1 MVYSHAAANFLIP
14 QKAPCTT
21 SRLLLLCPSSLLF
34 LPAFLYFPISGSRYH
49 CLLFHGATIS
59 CMAPSMIIRPFIY
72 FILRHGA
79 RGLWP
84 KDEKERRK
92 VENMQAGK
100 QTNKQNFH
108 RRLLLASPLL
118 RITISSPVIHRLRE
132 IRENM
137 KW

>member
-34 LPAFLYFPISGSRYH
+34 LPAFLYVPISSSRYH

-59 CMAPSMIIRPFIY
+59 CMAPSMIIRPFIS
-72 FILRHGA
+72 FVLRHGA

-100 QTNKQNFH
+100 QTSKTFIVVFS
-108 RRLLLASPLL
+108 SPL
-118 RITISSPVIHRLRE
+118 RSSALLSPLPSYIDLGKFV
-132 IRENM
+132 
-137 KW
+137 KT